1 MLRYKFVKN
10 KRHPPIR
17 LIRSAAGNGRFALI
31 FWISDYRRTAD
42 VVVMLYAGLSFE
54 FDAIGEAAL
63 LSDEN
68 PDTQNDI
75 DLEKK
80 KIYDNFVSEYDYNKW
95 LRDFVDQIEDLETKK

>member
-1 MLRYKFVKN
+1 MRLSYILYEIKFFDLEN
-10 KRHPPIR
+10 WFF
-17 LIRSAAGNGRFALI
+17 NQ
-31 FWISDYRRTAD
+31 Y
-42 VVVMLYAGLSFE
+42 YANYSFE

-95 LRDFVDQIEDLETKK
+95 LRDFVDQIEDLKIKKLIIELINCPH